1 MQVAGMHITLG
12 EAQFAGK
19 GLEWKPLNCASL
31 VLDDDERVRISL
43 ETFFADE
50 GFRTQSASSGEEA
63 LEVLKAYAAD
73 VVIVD
78 IRLPGM
84 DGDRFMREAHRLY
97 PELKFLVHTGSADYC
112 LPQHMIEAGVVGDHV
127 HAQTSNRHEHSHPR
141 RYARGQGTEN
151 TIKCR
156 LTLQDRPQDTI
167 TDNCPPAHRD
177 FSNHLIEYS
186 ITPVQQQP
194 SVGDPQ

>member
-1 MQVAGMHITLG
+1 METSELCV
-12 EAQFAGK
+12 
-19 GLEWKPLNCASL
+19 L

-127 HAQTSNRHEHSHPR
+127 HRKPLIDMSTLTRGVMHVVKELRTQSN
-141 RYARGQGTEN
+141 A
-151 TIKCR
+151 
-156 LTLQDRPQDTI
+156 D
-167 TDNCPPAHRD
+167 
-177 FSNHLIEYS
+177 
-186 ITPVQQQP
+186 
-194 SVGDPQ
+194 